1 MTGAEQGFL
10 LLTSHLGDPDCKV
23 LTVAQ
28 LRTLSRRVQSMEAP
42 TQLRELTE
50 YDLIALGYDR
60 ETAGR
65 ILQLLSRQEQLARY
79 LYKAQERGCQPIT
92 RISPQYPAALRKRLG
107 VDCPAVLWAKG
118 DLSLLEQNAVAMVG
132 SRELKAEN
140 LAFAMEAGR
149 QAARQAHVLIS
160 GNARGADRVAQESCL
175 AHGGKVI
182 SVVADSLEDQ
192 PAAKNIL
199 YLSEDGFDL
208 PFSPQRAL
216 SRNRVIHC
224 LGKLTLVAQCTLEKG
239 GTWNGTVQNLR
250 HDWTPVFCYADGSEA
265 AMALHSRGAQ
275 LVQQHQLTRFSTL
288 TPASIKFL

>member
-79 LYKAQERGCQPIT
+79 LRKAQEHDCQPIT
-92 RISPQYPAALRKRLG
+92 RISSQYPAALRKRLG

-118 DLSLLEQNAVAMVG
+118 DLSLLGQRAIAVVG
-132 SRELKAEN
+132 SRELKPEN

-149 QAARQAHVLIS
+149 QAARQDHVLIS

-175 AHGGKVI
+175 AHGGRVI
-182 SVVADSLEDQ
+182 SVVADLLEDK
-192 PAAKNIL
+192 PAEENIL

-216 SRNRVIHC
+216 SRNRVIHS
-224 LGKLTLVAQCTLEKG
+224 LGELTLVAQCTLEKG

-250 HDWTPVFCYADGSEA
+250 HDWSPVFCYGDGSEA

-275 LVQQHQLTRFSTL
+275 LVQQHQLTRFSAL
-288 TPASIKFL
+288 TPTTLKFL